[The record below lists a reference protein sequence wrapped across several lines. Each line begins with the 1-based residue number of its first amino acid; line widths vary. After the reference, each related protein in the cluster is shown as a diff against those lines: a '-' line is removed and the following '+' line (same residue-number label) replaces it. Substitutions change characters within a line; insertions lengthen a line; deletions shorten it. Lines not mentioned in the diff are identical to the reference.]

1 VHCLKEEKMDKSK
14 VALIKCGSYDEAEV
28 FNAVRRG
35 IDLIGGIA
43 CFVKTGEKIVL
54 KPNVLV
60 GVNPERCVTTH
71 PSVFKAVGRILKDA
85 AVDARYGD
93 SPGFLG
99 KGEPAMQRAGLKQ
112 AATELDIK
120 LADFEEG
127 RTITHK
133 AALLSSRFIIANGVL
148 DSDGLI
154 SLPKLKTHGLTRVTG
169 AIKNQFGCIPG
180 LLKAQYHVKMPDP
193 YNFAAMLVD
202 LTSFIRPRLY
212 VMDAIIAM
220 EGNGPNSGTP
230 RKVGVLLFSSDPVA
244 LDSVACKIVNL
255 DPEIVPT
262 SKPGEKAG
270 LGTYHYDKIE
280 LVGDDINTVIVSD
293 FKVIRKP
300 PVTVSSGRLRSFI
313 KNQTCPGPAIDKS
326 RCTRCGICYKVC
338 PLDPKAIVWD
348 RETGEFPAHNYNT
361 CIRCYCC
368 QEMCP
373 EGAISI
379 KNTFLGRAVFGKV

>member
-1 VHCLKEEKMDKSK
+1 MDKSK
-14 VALIKCGSYDEAEV
+14 VALVRCDSYDEAEV
-28 FNAVRRG
+28 YNTVRKG
-35 IDLIGGIA
+35 IDFIGGIS
-43 CFVKTGEKIVL
+43 CFAKTGEKIVL

-85 AVDARYGD
+85 DVEVRYGD

-120 LADFEEG
+120 LTDFEEG
-127 RTITHK
+127 RAVTHK
-133 AALLSSRFIIANGVL
+133 AALLSSRFVIANGVL
-148 DSDGLI
+148 DSDGLV

-230 RKVGVLLFSSDPVA
+230 RKVGVLIFSSDPVA
-244 LDSVACKIVNL
+244 LDSIACKIVNL

-262 SKPGEKAG
+262 SKPGERVG

-280 LVGDDINTVIVSD
+280 MVGDDINTVIVSD

-300 PVTVSSGRLRSFI
+300 PVTVPSGRLRSFI

-326 RCTRCGICYKVC
+326 RCTRCGICHKVC

-379 KNTFLGRAVFGKV
+379 KNTFLGRAVFGRV